1 MSVFSLKN
9 LGRTAS
15 TLTLLI
21 FFLGCGENSDLS
33 SQSKNPEE
41 LILSA
46 TEKQR
51 IGAYDE
57 AIKFLPQMLKIDPKS
72 VVAFNQMGLVYSE
85 AGQRNEAIDSFKKSL
100 ELGPQN
106 LQARL
111 G

>member
-1 MSVFSLKN
+1 MSVFFLKI

-33 SQSKNPEE
+33 SQYKNPEE

-57 AIKFLPQMLKIDPKS
+57 AIEFLLQVLKIDPKS
-72 VVAFNQMGLVYSE
+72 VAAFN
-85 AGQRNEAIDSFKKSL
+85 
-100 ELGPQN
+100 
-106 LQARL
+106 
-111 G
+111 